1 MRKLL
6 AASIAVLSATV
17 AHAQSP
23 APGQAPVDLPVQV
36 ERPPAPAPGSV
47 EMRLERPGKAVAT
60 RLAVD
65 SATIVALDVPARVLV
80 LKRRN
85 GMEQTVKV
93 SPDVT
98 RLKEFAVGD
107 VIKVE
112 FQQTLELEYQPPGSE
127 NVAPEAGATVG
138 VSDRDQAPAAMV
150 SAGVQATV
158 KVTAVD
164 VANRLVT
171 FQGPK
176 GEEHEVKAGPGIQ
189 LEKLKVGDR
198 LLATYVENVA
208 IRLEKAPRTRP

>member
-6 AASIAVLSATV
+6 VASIALLSATV
-17 AHAQSP
+17 ALAQ
-23 APGQAPVDLPVQV
+23 AQAPVDLPV
-36 ERPPAPAPGSV
+36 EIARPPAPTPGSV
-47 EMRLERPGKAVAT
+47 EMKLERPGKATAT

-65 SATIVALDVPARVLV
+65 SVTIVGLDVPGRL
-80 LKRRN
+80 LSIRRRN
-85 GMEQTVKV
+85 GEVQTFKV
-93 SPDVT
+93 GPDVT

-112 FQQTLELEYQPPGSE
+112 YQQTLELEYQAPGSE
-127 NVAPEAGATVG
+127 TVAPESGATVG
-138 VSDRDQAPAAMV
+138 RSGMNEAPGAMV

-164 VANRLVT
+164 PAQRLVS

-176 GEEHEVKAGPGIQ
+176 GEIHEVKAGPGIQ
-189 LEKLKVGDR
+189 LDKLKVGDR

-208 IRLEKAPRTRP
+208 IRLEKVTPTRK

>member
-6 AASIAVLSATV
+6 AAVLSVLSITV
-17 AHAQSP
+17 ASAQ
-23 APGQAPVDLPVQV
+23 AQAPVDLPVQIA
-36 ERPPAPAPGSV
+36 RPPAPAPGSV
-47 EMRLERPGKAVAT
+47 EMKLERPGKATAT

-65 SATIVALDVPARVLV
+65 SATIVALDVPGRLIAVR
-80 LKRRN
+80 RRN
-85 GMEQTVKV
+85 GEEQTYKV
-93 SPDVT
+93 GPDVT

-112 FQQTLELEYQPPGSE
+112 YQQTLELEYQPPGSE
-127 NVAPEAGATVG
+127 TVAPESGATLG
-138 VSDRDQAPAAMV
+138 RSGMNEAPGGMV

-164 VANRLVT
+164 AKERLVS

-176 GEEHEVKAGPGIQ
+176 GEIHQVRAGPGIQ
-189 LEKLKVGDR
+189 LDKLKVGDR

-208 IRLEKAPRTRP
+208 IRVEKAPKTKP

>member
-6 AASIAVLSATV
+6 IASIAVLSAT
-17 AHAQSP
+17 AARAQ
-23 APGQAPVDLPVQV
+23 AQAPVDLPVQIA
-36 ERPPAPAPGSV
+36 RPPAPAPGSV
-47 EMRLERPGKAVAT
+47 EMKLERPGKATAT

-65 SATIVALDVPARVLV
+65 SATIVGLDVPGRVIALR
-80 LKRRN
+80 RRN
-85 GMEQTVKV
+85 GEEQTFKV
-93 SPDVT
+93 GPDVT

-107 VIKVE
+107 VIRVE

-127 NVAPEAGATVG
+127 TVAPESGATVG
-138 VSDRDQAPAAMV
+138 RSGMNEAPGGVV

-164 VANRLVT
+164 AAQRLVS

-176 GEEHEVKAGPGIQ
+176 GEIHQVKAGPGIQ
-189 LEKLKVGDR
+189 LDKLKVGDR

-208 IRLEKAPRTRP
+208 IRLEKVQAKRP

>member
-6 AASIAVLSATV
+6 AASIAALSACV
-17 AHAQSP
+17 AHAQS
-23 APGQAPVDLPVQV
+23 QAPVDLPVQV
-36 ERPPAPAPGSV
+36 ARPPAPAPGSI
-47 EMRLERPGKAVAT
+47 EMKLERPGKAIAT
-60 RLAVD
+60 RMAVD
-65 SATIVALDVPARVLV
+65 SATIVGLDVPGRLIA

-85 GMEQTVKV
+85 GEEQTFKV
-93 SPDVT
+93 GPDVT

-127 NVAPEAGATVG
+127 TVAPESGVTAGRSAMNE
-138 VSDRDQAPAAMV
+138 APGGTV

-158 KVTAVD
+158 NVTAVD
-164 VANRLVT
+164 VAQRLVS

-176 GEEHEVKAGPGIQ
+176 GEIHQVKAGPGIQ

-208 IRLEKAPRTRP
+208 IRVERAPPPGR